1 MVPLHQ
7 GMFQLFQGGEPH
19 CWASPLWLAMKVVVK
34 RTASL
39 ENVLDIHEKHLSSKD
54 EGPEVLSFAAIGQN
68 GNFMLF
74 WYPTYCNVLML
85 KIFYIV

>member
-1 MVPLHQ
+1 
-7 GMFQLFQGGEPH
+7 
-19 CWASPLWLAMKVVVK
+19 MKVVVK

-74 WYPTYCNVLML
+74 
-85 KIFYIV
+85 